1 MSGEKLSQYELG
13 HLIVAAVRLFTHT
26 KGEMPTAEDI
36 SDLTG
41 FPLEVTFH
49 LCNQLLRMG
58 VLKLVK
64 GAFKDR
70 YCVSE
75 HLKIE
80 ELPKI
85 VDKEE
90 MVREIEKFR
99 AKKVDRQK
107 KIEEMF
113 DKKEFEQERKEQL
126 RKIEEKFKN
135 HTKGKKPNPF
145 GPNSDPGGKNTG
157 D

>member
-1 MSGEKLSQYELG
+1 MSSEKLSQYEQG
-13 HLIVAAVRLFTHT
+13 HLIVAAVRLFTY
-26 KGEMPTAEDI
+26 KKREMPTAEDI

-49 LCNQLLRMG
+49 LCNQLLRLG
-58 VLKLVK
+58 ALKLVT

-70 YCVSE
+70 YCLSE

-80 ELPKI
+80 ELPKV
-85 VDKEE
+85 VDREE

-99 AKKVDRQK
+99 AKRVDRQK

-113 DKKEFEQERKEQL
+113 DKKEFEQEREEQL
-126 RKIEEKFKN
+126 RKIEEKFK
-135 HTKGKKPNPF
+135 
-145 GPNSDPGGKNTG
+145 DL
-157 D
+157 